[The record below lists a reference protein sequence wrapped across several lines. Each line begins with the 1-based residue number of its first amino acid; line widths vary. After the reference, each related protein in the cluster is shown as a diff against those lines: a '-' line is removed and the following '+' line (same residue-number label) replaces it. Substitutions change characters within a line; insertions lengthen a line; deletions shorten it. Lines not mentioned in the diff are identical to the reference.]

1 MSTTSFPQS
10 ANGVVIIKEPEN
22 ESTMKWGSGML
33 IGPDLVLT
41 AAQNVYD
48 GQKPTRKKYPYIKF
62 IPRANGDETPFGE
75 IEVQDVFAS
84 EKFISYERDEEN
96 YALLIL
102 KTPIGRETG
111 YCGVRAISAKHSA
124 ELLKSAVISVVRYP
138 AVERMKEG
146 NEICFEQRRE
156 RRIIHNLEQKTGLI
170 QYDIPVSLRQSGG
183 TVFNEEKVGSLHR
196 KFFVIGVHVGQD
208 KDSSDLA
215 CMITKER
222 FEELYHWINEIKRE
236 KFEKVTQSKDD
247 KEGVIK
253 KLQLIDKFLG
263 PEELSLLT
271 EYRLRGLEEID
282 LSYNVIKNEGIEFF
296 CKNSVWENLKRINLE
311 RTSIGNDGCYSLSK
325 NETWK
330 QLKALHFER
339 NDISADGV
347 SAIFKSKIFLGLEGI
362 DLNHTRF
369 GPSGAL
375 ALAGDT
381 LSCTNLKKLDLE
393 HNAIG
398 DEGASA
404 IGKNTS

>member
-1 MSTTSFPQS
+1 M
-10 ANGVVIIKEPEN
+10 
-22 ESTMKWGSGML
+22 
-33 IGPDLVLT
+33 
-41 AAQNVYD
+41 
-48 GQKPTRKKYPYIKF
+48 
-62 IPRANGDETPFGE
+62 
-75 IEVQDVFAS
+75 
-84 EKFISYERDEEN
+84 
-96 YALLIL
+96 
-102 KTPIGRETG
+102 
-111 YCGVRAISAKHSA
+111 
-124 ELLKSAVISVVRYP
+124 
-138 AVERMKEG
+138 
-146 NEICFEQRRE
+146 RR
-156 RRIIHNLEQKTGLI
+156 L
-170 QYDIPVSLRQSGG
+170 
-183 TVFNEEKVGSLHR
+183 
-196 KFFVIGVHVGQD
+196 
-208 KDSSDLA
+208 
-215 CMITKER
+215 
-222 FEELYHWINEIKRE
+222 
-236 KFEKVTQSKDD
+236 SKDD

-362 DLNHTRF
+362 DLNHTRL

-404 IGKNTS
+404 IGKNTSWGNLEFLSLSQNLIGYKGPFLSVATPHGKS